1 MMGGSIFLVTRRED
15 AKNTDKERHAR
26 TQASKQASIPTPPTS
41 EPPPAPNTSRRRLTV
56 SVCFHV
62 SIVRVRKKRRH
73 LLLLLSTHR
82 ICYVSFSCPF
92 VLFSSLFR
100 YHPPWMSSLSHVC
113 ALVPFCFCF
122 VNLDASV
129 QRVSSRTR
137 RTQRRHKPLN
147 VRVLTL

>member
-62 SIVRVRKKRRH
+62 SIVRVRKKNKQNKKRDV
-73 LLLLLSTHR
+73 
-82 ICYVSFSCPF
+82 ICCCCCQRTAYVMCP
-92 VLFSSLFR
+92 SLVR
-100 YHPPWMSSLSHVC
+100 L
-113 ALVPFCFCF
+113 FCFRLSF
-122 VNLDASV
+122 VIIPHGCLVYRMCARSFHFV
-129 QRVSSRTR
+129 FVSLISTRVSRECLHGHVGHTEDINR
-137 RTQRRHKPLN
+137 
-147 VRVLTL
+147 